1 MGDIEYITAFQRII
15 MPIAYEFNPEL
26 VIVSA
31 GFDAAIGDP
40 IGHYNVTPEAYG
52 YFTHWLST
60 LANGRI
66 ILCLEGGYNVNSIS
80 HAMAM
85 CTKALLGD
93 PLPMLQSHNK
103 KPNTSCIETIQKVL
117 EIQGKYWNSLKF
129 NKKLPDFSH
138 DNNLQINVIDKFTNA
153 FDNLQCADSDTRNT
167 TNNEKSSD
175 TTNSNS
181 SSNQTTTPDEPQPG
195 PSKPTENIPNLMD
208 FLKDQEGYAVYPLK
222 TCPHL
227 TLLDPD
233 NAPACKFVLT
243 SILHS
248 IKLIS
253 FHYFS

>member
-60 LANGRI
+60 LANGKI
-66 ILCLEGGYNVNSIS
+66 IICLEGGYNVNSTS

-85 CTKALLGD
+85 CSKALLGD
-93 PLPMLQSHNK
+93 PLPMLQTHNK
-103 KPNTSCIETIQKVL
+103 KPNVSCIETIQKVL
-117 EIQGKYWNSLKF
+117 EIQAKYWSSLKF

-138 DNNLQINVIDKFTNA
+138 DNKAHVNDIDKLTNV
-153 FDNLQCADSDTRNT
+153 FDNLQCEDAD
-167 TNNEKSSD
+167 TNDNEKSNKTGASQ
-175 TTNSNS
+175 TTNSS
-181 SSNQTTTPDEPQPG
+181 SSNSNATTTPDEQPG
-195 PSKPTENIPNLMD
+195 PSKPAEKKQNLMD
-208 FLKDQEGYAVYPLK
+208 FLKEQQEGYAVYPLK

-227 TLLDPD
+227 VLLDPH
-233 NAPACKFVLT
+233 NAPTCKCVPSL
-243 SILHS
+243 
-248 IKLIS
+248 K
-253 FHYFS
+253 YK